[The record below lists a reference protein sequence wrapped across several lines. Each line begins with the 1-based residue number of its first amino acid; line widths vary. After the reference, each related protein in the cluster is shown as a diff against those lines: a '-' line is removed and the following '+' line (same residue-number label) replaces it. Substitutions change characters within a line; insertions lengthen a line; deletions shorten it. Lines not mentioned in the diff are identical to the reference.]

1 MAKLLK
7 TIPRVLV
14 ELPAGLKS
22 CRDKLQGILHYT
34 RLNGPWELKVVLEGD
49 PYSARPESFKNW
61 KPDGRII
68 GSPHG
73 TLIGGKVDS
82 KTPTVTLD
90 VPHLLAKH
98 VSRVNHDSEKI
109 AESIAGYYLQQQFA
123 HFAYVGCETGPY
135 WSLIRAQAFER
146 AVQKSGYACSLY
158 APTVRGKKSD
168 WGQESRN
175 MQAWLLSLPKP
186 CGIMVALDGR
196 ARQVL
201 ECCVRSGIQ
210 VPNEIA
216 IIGVDNDESIC
227 ENTTPTLSSVLP
239 DFEGGGYMAAE
250 LLDQLM
256 RRTQHK
262 PVTLTYGVKRL
273 VHRQSSLH
281 TSRPNWIALKAK
293 EFIRLNAC
301 MAISVD
307 DVAKHLNI
315 SRRLAELRFREA
327 CGYTILTEIQN
338 QRLER
343 VCSLLKETHLPIGQI
358 GERCGFPTEPHLK
371 VLFKK
376 RFGKTMREYRAT

>member
-68 GSPHG
+68 GCPHG

-307 DVAKHLNI
+307 DVSKHLNI